1 MGSNHEGIKFAENMN
16 ARLRSR
22 KILHIDDDP
31 QFTRL
36 MQLELQSAGF
46 QVDALND
53 ERQWEETLLHG
64 GYRVVLLDMEMP
76 YISGGQV
83 LRKIKQHDGA
93 IQVIMLTGL
102 VRMFV
107 VLDSLR
113 DGAEYCFFKP
123 LVDTKP
129 LVQAIEATFAR
140 IDHWRQTVAELRS
153 SMLDLRASTST
164 PASVSAASPILTV

>member
-1 MGSNHEGIKFAENMN
+1 MILVRSPSDQHSIHSRLMPRLTAANSLCPFFVKDNRMGSNQEGMKFAENMN

-36 MQLELQSAGF
+36 MQVELRSAGF
-46 QVDALND
+46 QADALND
-53 ERQWEETLLHG
+53 ERKWEETLLHG

-76 YISGGQV
+76 YISGGQL

-113 DGAEYCFFKP
+113 DGAEYCFF
-123 LVDTKP
+123 
-129 LVQAIEATFAR
+129 
-140 IDHWRQTVAELRS
+140 
-153 SMLDLRASTST
+153 
-164 PASVSAASPILTV
+164 